1 MQHFSLMLLS
11 NNLMCCLNIN
21 QFPVVKLQLITSVDN
36 GWNNSIM
43 AREQITSPAT
53 ILITS
58 SQGTFH
64 AEKVFNKKTY
74 EHYFLNYKQPW
85 IFFLFLF
92 FSPNNKEG
100 GGVLEQLL
108 YISQNLIY
116 FIILKRH
123 PRWFCICITVSTNI
137 ILNVHISLNALT
149 HPWKSSNI
157 IFSIMSTEQCWSCL
171 FQEFN
176 ALFTSRMLI
185 KADCSFTND

>member
-36 GWNNSIM
+36 GWNNSVM

-74 EHYFLNYKQPW
+74 EHYFLDYKQPQ
-85 IFFLFLF
+85 IFFLSFFFL
-92 FSPNNKEG
+92 PNNKEG
-100 GGVLEQLL
+100 IVLEQLL
-108 YISQNLIY
+108 YITKFNLPHY
-116 FIILKRH
+116 SKKEPEVILY
-123 PRWFCICITVSTNI
+123 
-137 ILNVHISLNALT
+137 LYQLLQIS
-149 HPWKSSNI
+149 S
-157 IFSIMSTEQCWSCL
+157 
-171 FQEFN
+171 
-176 ALFTSRMLI
+176 
-185 KADCSFTND
+185 

>member
-85 IFFLFLF
+85 IFFLFFF
-92 FSPNNKEG
+92 FSPNNKRG
-100 GGVLEQLL
+100 RGCVGT
-108 YISQNLIY
+108 
-116 FIILKRH
+116 
-123 PRWFCICITVSTNI
+123 ITVHITKFNLPHYSKKAPEVILYLHHCFHKYHLKCTHFAQCLDSTVEVKQHYFFHYEYRAVLI
-137 ILNVHISLNALT
+137 MFISGV
-149 HPWKSSNI
+149 
-157 IFSIMSTEQCWSCL
+157 
-171 FQEFN
+171 
-176 ALFTSRMLI
+176 
-185 KADCSFTND
+185 

>member
-1 MQHFSLMLLS
+1 MQHFSLMFLS

-74 EHYFLNYKQPW
+74 EHYFLDYKQPP
-85 IFFLFLF
+85 IFFLSF
-92 FSPNNKEG
+92 FSFSQTIKRALCWNN
-100 GGVLEQLL
+100 
-108 YISQNLIY
+108 YCISQNLIY
-116 FIILKRH
+116 LIILKRR
-123 PRWFCICITVSTNI
+123 PRWFCICISFYIYHLKCTHFAQRLDSIVEVKQHNFFHYEYRAVLI
-137 ILNVHISLNALT
+137 MFISGV
-149 HPWKSSNI
+149 
-157 IFSIMSTEQCWSCL
+157 
-171 FQEFN
+171 
-176 ALFTSRMLI
+176 
-185 KADCSFTND
+185 